1 MVDSK
6 LVTAKIKSEIAR
18 KVDSIKNDPARR
30 ARLEQQLNAAF
41 AAGKTAELIR
51 LLRS

>member
-18 KVDSIKNDPARR
+18 KVASIKNDPQR
-30 ARLEQQLNAAF
+30 AAELERQLNAAH
-41 AAGKTAELIR
+41 AAGKTADLIR
-51 LLRS
+51 LLNS